1 MKLTLLR
8 FPSFKDSTLGG
19 LLVNERFQCF
29 TLEDEFREV
38 KVPGET
44 RIPAGTYRVALQT
57 AGKMHEKYTT
67 KYPEH
72 RGMLTLVSVPDFTSV
87 MIHVGNTDR
96 DSAGCIL
103 VGDMA
108 MANGELGQSVVAYRK
123 LYGMVSNAILAGEGA
138 TIEIRDYA

>member
-8 FPSFKDSTLGG
+8 FPSLKESTLGG
-19 LLVNERFQCF
+19 LLVDDRFQCW
-29 TLEDEFREV
+29 TLEDQFQAQ

-44 RIPAGTYRVALQT
+44 RIPAGTYTIELQQ
-57 AGKMHEKYTT
+57 AGTLHEKYKA

-72 RGMLTLVSVPDFTSV
+72 RGMLHLLSVPGFTGV

-103 VGDMA
+103 VGDLA

-123 LYGMVSNAILAGEGA
+123 LYGLVSNAILAGEGA
-138 TIEIRDYA
+138 TIEVRDYA

>member
-1 MKLTLLR
+1 LKLTLLR
-8 FPSFKDSTLGG
+8 FPSLKDATLGG
-19 LLVNERFQCF
+19 LLVDERFQCF
-29 TLEDEFREV
+29 ALEDEYREI

-44 RIPAGTYRVALQT
+44 RIPAGTYRITLQK
-57 AGKMHEKYTT
+57 AGKLHEKYAA

-72 RGMLTLVSVPDFTSV
+72 RGMLTLVGVPDFTGV
-87 MIHVGNTDR
+87 MLHVGNTDR

-123 LYGMVSNAILAGEGA
+123 LYGIVSNAILAGEGA
-138 TIEIRDYA
+138 TIEVRDYA